1 MRNNYWQNFQ
11 LFAAEPYRETQ
22 AVWKYF
28 YINRTY
34 FKEGNEMGV
43 RGLFFILTVVVI
55 STVFATNLGKSDILV
70 FVIGGVI
77 VGWGLDHGLTRLL
90 EKLKNKKTGNSQVG
104 KILDSSAIIDG
115 RILDILETDFIEGD
129 IIVPRFVLAEL
140 QMLADSEDGMKRAR
154 GRRGLDLIKSVQ
166 GSKKFKV
173 IIEDRDYQGVN
184 EVDEKLVRLAKDIS
198 GDVITT
204 DFNLNK
210 VATIQGIKVLNIN
223 KLSNALKPVVIPNEE
238 LIIELI
244 KKGDRDGQAIG
255 YLNDGTMVVAEDGGP
270 FLGKTI
276 TLLVTSVYPTAAGRM
291 IFGKVKRK

>member
-1 MRNNYWQNFQ
+1 
-11 LFAAEPYRETQ
+11 
-22 AVWKYF
+22 
-28 YINRTY
+28 
-34 FKEGNEMGV
+34 MGV
-43 RGLFFILTVVVI
+43 RGLFFILFIVFI
-55 STVFATNLGKSDILV
+55 SYLAGAFEKPGK
-70 FVIGGVI
+70 FGYMIGAVI
-77 VGWGLDHGLTRLL
+77 VGWGLDYALSKIF
-90 EKLKNKKTGNSQVG
+90 EKIKEKKCSGQKRG

-115 RILDILETDFIEGD
+115 RILDILDTDFIDGD
-129 IIVPRFVLAEL
+129 IIIPRFVLQEL
-140 QMLADSEDGMKRAR
+140 QVLADSEDGMKRAR
-154 GRRGLDLIKSVQ
+154 GRRGLDLIKSIQ
-166 GSKKFKV
+166 SNENFKV
-173 IIEDRDYQGVN
+173 IIEEKDYNNLQA
-184 EVDEKLVRLAKDIS
+184 VDEKLIRLAKDTE

-238 LIIELI
+238 LVIELI

-270 FLGKTI
+270 FLGKVI

>member
-1 MRNNYWQNFQ
+1 
-11 LFAAEPYRETQ
+11 
-22 AVWKYF
+22 
-28 YINRTY
+28 
-34 FKEGNEMGV
+34 MGV

-55 STVFATNLGKSDILV
+55 STVMAGNYDSGRDILV

-77 VGWGLDHGLTRLL
+77 AGWGLDYGLTKLL
-90 EKLKNKKTGNSQVG
+90 EKMKNKTAGNCKVG

-173 IIEDRDYQGVN
+173 IIEDRDYQGVT